1 MIKKISILLIVL
13 VVVFFVTQQVT
24 SFGKKD
30 QEPVYFELQSMDGKT
45 YSMDDFKGKII
56 VANFWA
62 TWCPPCRAEMPAFN
76 RAYAKLK
83 ERDIVFIAFNIGEKK
98 EVIEKFL
105 KTTKIDFPIMLDMS
119 SSTFRAWGGQ
129 GLPTTFFIDKDG
141 KIVKKITGQREWDSP
156 QWLKKI
162 VSVGKISL
170 DDLVK

>member
-1 MIKKISILLIVL
+1 
-13 VVVFFVTQQVT
+13 
-24 SFGKKD
+24 
-30 QEPVYFELQSMDGKT
+30 
-45 YSMDDFKGKII
+45 
-56 VANFWA
+56 
-62 TWCPPCRAEMPAFN
+62 
-76 RAYAKLK
+76 
-83 ERDIVFIAFNIGEKK
+83 
-98 EVIEKFL
+98 
-105 KTTKIDFPIMLDMS
+105 MLDMS